1 MMGHTLTTV
10 PISGSRHVRRPK
22 MGASHQQGSVMGKQE
37 PRIPEKKHR
46 QCGTNTENNITQLK
60 WSKEKLL
67 DL

>member
-46 QCGTNTENNITQLK
+46 QCGTNTENNI
-60 WSKEKLL
+60 
-67 DL
+67 